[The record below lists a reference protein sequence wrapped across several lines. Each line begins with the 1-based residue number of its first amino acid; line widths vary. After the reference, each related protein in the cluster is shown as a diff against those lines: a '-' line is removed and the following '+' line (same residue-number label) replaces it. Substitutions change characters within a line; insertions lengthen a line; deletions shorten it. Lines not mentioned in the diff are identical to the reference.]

1 MQLHHVYNTNTTVAL
16 AIRGAVKGDVPPV
29 PFIIVSLV
37 ATGAALTA
45 WRALYVVVNPTSTAA
60 TKRGGVLDGFR
71 MITTLLQRW

>member
-1 MQLHHVYNTNTTVAL
+1 MQLHCITTQTTVAL

-29 PFIIVSLV
+29 PFIIVSLI